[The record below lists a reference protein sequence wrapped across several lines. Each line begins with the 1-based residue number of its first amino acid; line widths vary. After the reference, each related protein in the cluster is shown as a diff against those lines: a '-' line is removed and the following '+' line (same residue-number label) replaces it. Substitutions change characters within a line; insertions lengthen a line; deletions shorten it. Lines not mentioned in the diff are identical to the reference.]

1 MIVFISYMWIT
12 LVWFSCFFSAV
23 QYCIM
28 SVLVLLFTRFY
39 CVFELLFHL
48 QSCLWRSEWGFY
60 FLLAHLIF
68 TYIASICIFLSIA
81 SRRKCSCPKE
91 FIVQFGLMSNLV
103 NQNKNDAVAS
113 IATLLCKL
121 ISVGVNCYGSFEG
134 RMH

>member
-1 MIVFISYMWIT
+1 VRI
-12 LVWFSCFFSAV
+12 LFSVSSPDLYLHC
-23 QYCIM
+23 QY
-28 SVLVLLFTRFY
+28 L
-39 CVFELLFHL
+39 
-48 QSCLWRSEWGFY
+48 Y
-60 FLLAHLIF
+60 F
-68 TYIASICIFLSIA
+68 FLSIA